1 MVKVIEIN
9 QFLERVEKNPDI
21 SAASSLL
28 KKIDVLSVTGLH
40 GSSHEIF
47 GTSLFNRNRQFYLYI
62 FNDADAAGDFDD
74 KVNQLVVY
82 NEVTLFPSAYK
93 RAVECG

>member
-40 GSSHEIF
+40 GSSRAIF
-47 GTSLFNRNRQFYLYI
+47 AASLFNRNRQFYLYI
-62 FNDADAAGDFDD
+62 FNDAEAAGYFYHD
-74 KVNQLVVY
+74 VNQLIGS
-82 NEVTLFPSAYK
+82 NDRSEEHTSELQSRPHL
-93 RAVECG
+93 